1 MKEIKFIGRNY
12 SILEKDKE
20 YVIEKVSKHTNLLTR
35 ATSLTCV
42 ITKNNTD
49 RGKKRN
55 FKVEFTV
62 SMPKAFIK
70 VEDRDN
76 DIDKIID
83 NIEVTL
89 KRRLKRYRDQFDK
102 WNKTEPWKAKE
113 LHIDY
118 NDNTEEIEDIKD
130 LYNYENYAPKIKSKE
145 YADDTPISPAEAI
158 ERMELLGHTCFL
170 FKNIENNKYA
180 TIYKRM
186 HDGYGMIQPKD

>member
-1 MKEIKFIGRNY
+1 MQEIIFVGRNY
-12 SILEKDKE
+12 NISQKDKD
-20 YVIEKVSKHTNLLTR
+20 YLIEKIGKHTNLLTR

-55 FKVEFTV
+55 FKIEFTV

-70 VEDRDN
+70 VEDRND

-83 NIEVTL
+83 NIEVVL

-118 NDNTEEIEDIKD
+118 NSSEEIEDIKD
-130 LYNYENYAPKIKSKE
+130 LYNYENYAPKIKVKE
-145 YADDTPISPAEAI
+145 YADDTPISSAEAI

-180 TIYKRM
+180 TIYKRVRG
-186 HDGYGMIQPKD
+186 GYGMIQPKD

>member
-12 SILEKDKE
+12 SILEKDKD
-20 YVIEKVSKHTNLLTR
+20 YVIEKISKHNNLLTR
-35 ATSLTCV
+35 ATSLTCI
-42 ITKNNTD
+42 ITQNNTD

-55 FKVEFTV
+55 FKVEFAV

-70 VEDRDN
+70 VEDRDI
-76 DIDKIID
+76 DIDKIVD
-83 NIEVTL
+83 RLEVIL

-118 NDNTEEIEDIKD
+118 NLADDTEDIKD
-130 LYNYENYAPKIKSKE
+130 MYNYENYAPEIKNKE
-145 YADDTPISPAEAI
+145 YADDTPISSAEAI

-170 FKNIENNKYA
+170 FKNIENSKYA

-186 HDGYGMIQPKD
+186 RGGYGMIQPKD